1 MSLIIVSPL
10 NVEMIEQIRITIAT
24 PWQTVN
30 SGREIRLLYSVL
42 QILRIKQFKDKFK
55 KITQSI
61 FEFIFSHIKKYKV
74 TAMGFF
80 PAITEKSVIPTERI
94 NNAII
99 PIAWGIDLLSE
110 IANKKRKLKQIKPPN
125 KK

>member
-10 NVEMIEQIRITIAT
+10 NVEMIEKIRITIA
-24 PWQTVN
+24 TVN

-99 PIAWGIDLLSE
+99 PIA
-110 IANKKRKLKQIKPPN
+110 
-125 KK
+125 